1 MAELGERNYGHIELT
16 GHLLDAASDAREL
29 LNAVGGRTVPHV
41 HHVNLALLVQ
51 MTQVLRHSIKLT
63 TPLLS
68 WKQPT
73 TSVSAPLA
81 LASAKTVLR

>member
-1 MAELGERNYGHIELT
+1 MRNADRETCCWPLES
-16 GHLLDAASDAREL
+16 ASVRP
-29 LNAVGGRTVPHV
+29 VPHV

-51 MTQVLRHSIKLT
+51 VTQVLRHSIKLT

-73 TSVSAPLA
+73 TSFSAPLA
-81 LASAKTVLR
+81 LASARTALR